1 MQITRSTYLERLT
14 LSALKKHSRIVFA
27 GMKFAA
33 VPLVVSTL
41 IAGADAHCVF
51 AVTLF
56 LG

>member
-1 MQITRSTYLERLT
+1 
-14 LSALKKHSRIVFA
+14 
-27 GMKFAA
+27 MKFAA
-33 VPLVVSTL
+33 VPLVGSAL